1 MSDVPGAPADLLRS
15 LTRAERLLSRRLG
28 AVLADDALTIE
39 AWRVLCLL
47 ADGQG
52 HPMSEVSAEAS
63 LPPGTLTKL
72 VDQLVDRNL
81 VFRRIDPIDRRRI
94 RAYLT
99 ARGRREHDRLDQRV
113 RASLAELGL
122 SDPGLSE
129 LGVAD
134 SSAPGVPPTANLV
147 RQLDDLIGRLDPA
160 RQREHADAAGPHR

>member
-28 AVLADDALTIE
+28 AVLADDALSIE

-99 ARGRREHDRLDQRV
+99 ARGRREHARLDERV
-113 RASLAELGL
+113 RASIAELGIA
-122 SDPGLSE
+122 E
-129 LGVAD
+129 LGD
-134 SSAPGVPPTANLV
+134 PPASDLV
-147 RQLDDLIGRLDPA
+147 SQLDDLVSRLDPA
-160 RQREHADAAGPHR
+160 RRDVRVDAGAVGAPHR

>member
-52 HPMSEVSAEAS
+52 HPMTEVSAEAS

-113 RASLAELGL
+113 RASLAELGITQTAEP
-122 SDPGLSE
+122 DG
-129 LGVAD
+129 
-134 SSAPGVPPTANLV
+134 APAGDLV
-147 RQLDDLIGRLDPA
+147 GALDDLISRLDPA
-160 RQREHADAAGPHR
+160 RHRDHANAGRAGSPHR

>member
-28 AVLADDALTIE
+28 AVLADDGLSIE

-47 ADGQG
+47 SDGQG

-94 RAYLT
+94 RAYLS
-99 ARGRREHDRLDQRV
+99 ARGRREHARLDERV
-113 RASLAELGL
+113 RASLAELGV
-122 SDPGLSE
+122 E
-129 LGVAD
+129 QAAD
-134 SSAPGVPPTANLV
+134 LISH
-147 RQLDDLIGRLDPA
+147 LDDLIGRLDPA
-160 RQREHADAAGPHR
+160 RQREHADASGRHR